1 MTWISKSLTLDLLA
15 IGIDCL
21 QRTFDRIQAEPDTT
35 AGQWPPVEAPAA
47 EATEPT
53 LETTSQPVPQPVPE
67 PEPESAA
74 AQADLHAE
82 AQTIL
87 RKISVTEGADWII
100 NVLFSK
106 YGVQT
111 LDAVPAGQMAA
122 LIADAKAHADETAV
136 AA

>member
-1 MTWISKSLTLDLLA
+1 MTWISKSLTLDLFA

-47 EATEPT
+47 ETPEPT
-53 LETTSQPVPQPVPE
+53 PETTPQPE
-67 PEPESAA
+67 PEPEPEPAA

-87 RKISVTEGADWII
+87 RKISVDEGADWII

>member
-35 AGQWPPVEAPAA
+35 AGQWPPVETPAA
-47 EATEPT
+47 ETPEPT
-53 LETTSQPVPQPVPE
+53 PETTPQPE
-67 PEPESAA
+67 PEPEPEPAA

-87 RKISVTEGADWII
+87 RKISVDEGADWII

-136 AA
+136 AV